1 MMAAQ
6 SSSLPTE
13 AFLPRLGR
21 FLKKP
26 WSEKVRSLT
35 VRWVRVMPLPVRLPF
50 GVWWLAEDDW
60 LGRAILCGGLENAE
74 RSVVE
79 HILQPGMNVLDI
91 GAHHGL
97 YSLLAS
103 RKVGA
108 GGRVLAFE
116 PSPRERRKLLRHL
129 RLNRCTNVQVEACA
143 LGSTPGESD
152 LFVVDSFNTGCNSL
166 RPPDTP
172 ESTQR
177 LRVPVLTLD
186 GCLQRLK
193 MERVDFVKLDVEG
206 GEMEVLKGATGLL
219 ARRPR
224 PLLLCEVQEIRTRP
238 WGYAAR
244 EIIEFLRSRGY
255 HWFAPQPEGSLKPVP
270 ADQVEFDG
278 NFVAVPDERMHQ
290 VPLLGKTRV
299 TDSSAIGPPEYVA
312 PH

>member
-1 MMAAQ
+1 MMVAQ
-6 SSSLPTE
+6 GSSLPIE

-26 WSEKVRSLT
+26 WSEKLRSLT

-50 GVWWLAEDDW
+50 GAWWLAEDDW

-79 HILQPGMNVLDI
+79 RILQPGMTVLDI
-91 GAHHGL
+91 GAHHGF
-97 YSLLAS
+97 YTLLAS

-129 RLNRCTNVQVEACA
+129 RLNRCTNVQVEAHA
-143 LGSTPGESD
+143 LGSAPGESE
-152 LFVVDSFNTGCNSL
+152 LFVVVGYETGFNSL

-172 ESTQR
+172 EPTQR
-177 LRVPVLTLD
+177 VRVTVSTLD
-186 GCLQRLK
+186 ACLERAK
-193 MERVDFVKLDVEG
+193 IERVDFVKLDVEG
-206 GEMEVLKGATGLL
+206 GEMEVLKGAAGLL

-224 PLLLCEVQEIRTRP
+224 PFLLCEVQEIRTRP

-244 EIIEFLRSRGY
+244 GIIEFLRCRGY
-255 HWFAPQPEGSLKPVP
+255 RWFAPQLEGSLKPVP

-278 NFVAVPDERMHQ
+278 NFLAVPDERMQQ
-290 VPLLGKTRV
+290 VSLGSDT
-299 TDSSAIGPPEYVA
+299 
-312 PH
+312 